1 MSKSG
6 EPYDSLENILARLH
20 VLRASCTG
28 IIHRD
33 ESNPNLLWFQGAE
46 EVLQQAV
53 VKLQE
58 ALAAL
63 PGLISKAEKEGKEWA
78 QVEKLI
84 NKLDKSHLGSVRE
97 NVRSEGG
104 KEAMIEA

>member
-1 MSKSG
+1 MSGNG
-6 EPYDSLENILARLH
+6 ELYHSLENIVARLY

-28 IIHRD
+28 IIQRD

-46 EVLQQAV
+46 AVLQLAE
-53 VKLQE
+53 VKLRE

-63 PGLISKAEKEGKEWA
+63 PGLISTAEKEAKEWA

-84 NKLDKSHLGSVRE
+84 NKLDKSPLGSVRE
-97 NVRSEGG
+97 NVQSEGG
-104 KEAMIEA
+104 NEAMLES